1 MSDEMVSK
9 KVEYLVAP
17 KEEYDTATITEL
29 FDSVKR
35 PETNIIV
42 LKINDNSYHVT
53 VDIECEKNKMGFVMK
68 ALKKFDKEFNEDI
81 DSQVT
86 MKQIEN
92 MALDDN
98 NPKKKRD
105 WKIPDN
111 AFDDKSEYGVY
122 KL

>member
-1 MSDEMVSK
+1 MSEEQVSK
-9 KVEYLVAP
+9 DVEYLVAP
-17 KEEYDTATITEL
+17 KEEMTSLEVKRL
-29 FDSVKR
+29 FDSVSR
-35 PETNIIV
+35 PETEINV

-53 VDIECEKNKMGFVMK
+53 VAINCEKSKMGFVMK
-68 ALKKFDKEFNEDI
+68 ALKKFDKEFNEDT
-81 DSQVT
+81 DSQIS

-105 WKIPDN
+105 WKIPEN
-111 AFDDKSEYGVY
+111 AFDNKSEFGIY